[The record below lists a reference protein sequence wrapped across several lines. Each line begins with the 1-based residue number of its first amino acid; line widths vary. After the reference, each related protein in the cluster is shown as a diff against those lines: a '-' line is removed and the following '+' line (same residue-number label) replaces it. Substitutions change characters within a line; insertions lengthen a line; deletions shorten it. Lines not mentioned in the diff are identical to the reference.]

1 MATNRLNTLLQMDG
15 DTSIVSLPINK
26 LDFLEN
32 SPFKIYDGEKKEKLI
47 ESIKDNG
54 IIIPIIVTPIENSRG
69 RYTILSGAN
78 RVDAATKLNIEEVQ
92 AVIKTDLTEDEYNL
106 IVVETNLFNR
116 SIDDMLPS
124 ELAKSLALRQKS
136 LKQQG
141 KRNDLYPD
149 DSNGTLYQR
158 LNEEYKLSERNIR
171 NYIRITYL
179 CNGLLDYIDDK
190 TIAFRAGVELSYL
203 KKEEQ
208 NILFE
213 LIQEYKY
220 KISIDI
226 AQKLKQFSA
235 DTTENINIKDIL
247 DQSLIKPEK
256 ASNVIK
262 IQIKDVKD
270 YIKKEDLPKA
280 KSIIVEALKLYY
292 EMNS

>member
-1 MATNRLNTLLQMDG
+1 MATNRLNTLLQMDNG

-32 SPFKIYDGEKKEKLI
+32 SPFKIYDGEKKSNLI

-78 RVDAATKLNIEEVQ
+78 RVDAAIKLNIEEVQ

-124 ELAKSLALRQKS
+124 ELAKSLFIRQRS
-136 LKQQG
+136 MRQQG
-141 KRNDLYPD
+141 KRNDL
-149 DSNGTLYQR
+149 DSGRVCQNIQEGEKTYSSVMYKR
-158 LNEEYKLSERNIR
+158 LNEECDE
-171 NYIRITYL
+171 
-179 CNGLLDYIDDK
+179 LLDHVDNGIISL
-190 TIAFRAGVELSYL
+190 TAGFDLSYL

-208 NILFE
+208 DILVTLMKE
-213 LIQEYKY
+213 HNY
-220 KISIDI
+220 KISMNI
-226 AQKLKQFSA
+226 AQKLKQLSA
-235 DTTENINIKDIL
+235 DTKDIIDIKAIL
-247 DQSLIKPEK
+247 EESLIKPEK

-270 YIKKEDLPKA
+270 YIKKEDLPNA
-280 KSIIVEALKLYY
+280 KSIVIEALKLYY
-292 EMNS
+292 EINS